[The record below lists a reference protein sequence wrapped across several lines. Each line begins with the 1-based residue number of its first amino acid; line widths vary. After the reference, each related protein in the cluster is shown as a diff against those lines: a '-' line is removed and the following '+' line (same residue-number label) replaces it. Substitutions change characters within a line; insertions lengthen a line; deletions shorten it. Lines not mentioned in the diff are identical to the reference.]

1 MAQYKSTHTGTQID
15 SITTK
20 VLATSQS
27 WDNSAINATNLI
39 GKSGSWDDTAS
50 DLTSKSG
57 SWTDAAADL
66 TSKSG
71 SWELI
76 ITDVN
81 SKSGSWES
89 AASDLTSKSGSWE
102 SAASDLT
109 SKSGSWE
116 WNNQFANTEVSDTYD
131 LLTTDYYVDVDTS
144 ANSCSV
150 QLFDASDVPA
160 GWTCNVGDVSFSA
173 SLYNVTVNASGSQKA
188 NNSSSIVI
196 SGDGDAITL
205 KSNGVD
211 EWFIR

>member
-1 MAQYKSTHTGTQID
+1 MAEYTSTHTGIQLDAT
-15 SITTK
+15 ITK
-20 VLATSQS
+20 LLAT
-27 WDNSAINATNLI
+27 
-39 GKSGSWDDTAS
+39 SGSWDDTAS

-81 SKSGSWES
+81 
-89 AASDLTSKSGSWE
+89 SKSGSWE

>member
-81 SKSGSWES
+81 
-89 AASDLTSKSGSWE
+89 SKSGSWE